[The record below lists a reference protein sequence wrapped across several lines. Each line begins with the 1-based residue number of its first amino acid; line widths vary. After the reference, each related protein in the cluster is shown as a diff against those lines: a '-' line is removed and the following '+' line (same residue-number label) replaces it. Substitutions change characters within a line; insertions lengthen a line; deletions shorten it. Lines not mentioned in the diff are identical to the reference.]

1 MKQRFKNQFIVTK
14 TPNIA
19 LIGECMLELHGTAFG
34 AMQQSYGGDTFNT
47 AVYMAR
53 CAGDA
58 LRVHY
63 ATALGDDGLSAE
75 LLRRWGEQGLALDLV
90 RRIPGRLPG
99 LYQIEVDAHGER
111 RFSFWRDQSAARAY
125 FDAPETPLEQ
135 RATEWD
141 AFYFSGISLAIL
153 PPDARD
159 RLFALAQSLRDRGAT
174 VVFDN
179 NYRPRLWPDAAVARA
194 AFTRAFAVASLA
206 LVTADDHQALF
217 GLPSL
222 EAAVQAAQH
231 LPPPETVIKRGAAST
246 LVRAGAG
253 AWASVATEA
262 VARVVDTTAAG
273 DSFAAGYL
281 VRRLA
286 GVSPTAAAQF
296 GNRLAARVIQHPGAL
311 IPVEA
316 MADLMPPVA
325 TAAARVA
332 ARVAAADA
340 VPTAAAPASP

>member
-1 MKQRFKNQFIVTK
+1 
-14 TPNIA
+14 
-19 LIGECMLELHGTAFG
+19 MLELHGTAFG

-53 CAGDA
+53 CAGAA
-58 LRVHY
+58 LSVSY
-63 ATALGDDGLSAE
+63 ATALGDDSLSDA
-75 LLRRWGEQGLALDLV
+75 LMLRWAQQGLALELV

-125 FDAPETPLEQ
+125 FDVPQTPLEQ
-135 RATEWD
+135 RGAEWD

-153 PPDARD
+153 PPEGRE
-159 RLFALAQSLRDRGAT
+159 RLFALAQSLRDRGAC

-179 NYRPRLWPDAAVARA
+179 NYRPRLWPDTAVARA
-194 AFTRAFAVASLA
+194 AFVRAFDVASVA

-217 GLPSL
+217 GLATL
-222 EAAVQAAQH
+222 EQAVQAAQQ
-231 LPPPETVIKRGAAST
+231 LPTPEIVIKRGAAPT
-246 LVRAGAG
+246 LVRAGDGPWEA
-253 AWASVATEA
+253 VATEA

-281 VRRLA
+281 SRRLTGA
-286 GVSPTAAAQF
+286 TPASAAQF

-311 IPVEA
+311 IPLEA
-316 MADLMPPVA
+316 MADL
-325 TAAARVA
+325 
-332 ARVAAADA
+332 
-340 VPTAAAPASP
+340 AAPNAN

>member
-1 MKQRFKNQFIVTK
+1 MKKIHKV
-14 TPNIA
+14 A

-47 AVYMAR
+47 AAYLAR
-53 CAGDA
+53 CGGDA
-58 LRVHY
+58 LSVWY

-75 LLRRWGEQGLALDLV
+75 LMRRWAQQGLELDLV

-125 FDAPETPLEQ
+125 FDVPQTPLEL
-135 RATEWD
+135 RTAEWD

-153 PPDARD
+153 PPEGRE
-159 RLFALAQSLRDRGAT
+159 RLIALAQSLRERGAT

-179 NYRPRLWPDAAVARA
+179 NYRPRLWPDSAVARA
-194 AFTRAFAVASLA
+194 AFTRAFAVASVA

-217 GLPSL
+217 GLASL
-222 EAAVQAAQH
+222 EDAVQAAQQ
-231 LPPPETVIKRGAAST
+231 LPAAEIVIKRGAAPT

-253 AWASVATEA
+253 PWEA
-262 VARVVDTTAAG
+262 VTTESVPRVVDTTAAG

-281 VRRLA
+281 SRRLA
-286 GVSPTAAAQF
+286 GQAPAVAAQF

-311 IPVEA
+311 IPLEA
-316 MADLMPPVA
+316 MADL
-325 TAAARVA
+325 
-332 ARVAAADA
+332 
-340 VPTAAAPASP
+340 AAPTSNAGQGAATLVSP